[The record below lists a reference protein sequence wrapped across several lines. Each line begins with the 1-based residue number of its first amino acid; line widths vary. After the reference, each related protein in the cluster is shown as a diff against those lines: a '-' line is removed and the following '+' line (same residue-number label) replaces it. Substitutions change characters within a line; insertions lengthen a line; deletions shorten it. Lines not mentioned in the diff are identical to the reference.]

1 MKELKKMTMEELS
14 FLSKEEMEQIPPQDF
29 GVFVNAESRYRL
41 DALTWETWDKLT
53 YSQLSHMSA
62 NVFSLLKEDIIQ
74 RLIDKFKDN
83 QEIVII
89 NKNIN
94 GKTVPV
100 QVLLVFTLE
109 RAKELNK
116 EMKKMI
122 NESFQIYQ
130 KHKGKNVEDIPE
142 SDIMEIL
149 MLKRVDEETIQLL
162 KQFDTL
168 PYLPY
173 LVQPKYILHKFQLNK
188 YHKIVKEYLRSHP
201 EQFVGYR
208 IQKHTYYRYEDII
221 KVLATQ

>member
-83 QEIVII
+83 QEVVII

-100 QVLLVFTLE
+100 QVL
-109 RAKELNK
+109 
-116 EMKKMI
+116 
-122 NESFQIYQ
+122 YQ

-168 PYLPY
+168 PYL
-173 LVQPKYILHKFQLNK
+173 VQPKYILHKFQLNK

-201 EQFVGYR
+201 EQFVVYR

>member
-14 FLSKEEMEQIPPQDF
+14 FLSKGEMEQIPPQDF
-29 GVFVNAESRYRL
+29 GIYVNAESRYRL

-83 QEIVII
+83 QEVVII

-168 PYLPY
+168 PYL
-173 LVQPKYILHKFQLNK
+173 VQPKYILHKFQLNK
-188 YHKIVKEYLRSHP
+188 YQTV
-201 EQFVGYR
+201 
-208 IQKHTYYRYEDII
+208 
-221 KVLATQ
+221 